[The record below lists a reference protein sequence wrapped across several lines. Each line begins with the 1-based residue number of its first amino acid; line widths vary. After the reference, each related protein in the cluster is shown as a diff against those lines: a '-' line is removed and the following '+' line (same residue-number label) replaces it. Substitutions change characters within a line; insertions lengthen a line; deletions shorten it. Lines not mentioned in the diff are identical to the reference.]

1 MLYKKNREQSLSDEL
16 FQNPTAEYRGTPFWA
31 WNNKFDDKILKEQI
45 EIFKEMGFGGFHM
58 HSRSGMSMEYLGEG
72 FMNCVKYCVGKAKE
86 EDMLAWLYDEDKWP
100 SGFAGG
106 LVTKTP
112 KYRGKIILFTKE
124 NLEDV
129 PKEQAIEEGLP
140 YFYAAYDVVL
150 DDRGFLKSCREVG
163 RGEECANKYYAFV
176 KTLDPTPWFNNQTY
190 LDTLSYEAVAKFIE
204 VTHEAYK
211 NAVGSEF
218 GKTVPAIFTD
228 EPEYG
233 RVIPKPFS
241 NGDTAAQIPWT
252 TDFDVN
258 LKHETGLDIRPVLP
272 ELFFAL
278 EDNAPS
284 YVKYVYYRCLTNRLA
299 DCFYG
304 QIGRWCEK
312 NGLMLTGHSN
322 TEDTMQLQ
330 LWCCGDVMRLYP
342 HMQLPGIDTLVNG
355 DREITAKQAQSVVH
369 QYGKEGVMSEL
380 YGVTN
385 WDFDFRGHK
394 FQGDWEAALGVTV
407 RVPHLSWLTM
417 EGTAKRDYPA
427 SIFYQSPWYKEYKLI
442 EDHFSRVNT
451 ALTRGEPD
459 VSVGVIHPIES
470 MWMQFGPNDTCGGM
484 IDSLDSQLAFVSKF
498 LLHRLIDFDYI
509 DEGNLED
516 LCTKGGNPLV
526 VGKMSYS
533 TIVVPN
539 CVTLRKN
546 TIDRLTEFCQN
557 GGKLIFTGKCPEFV
571 DAKSSHL
578 AKPLYEMATK
588 VPMDQYA
595 LTNAIS
601 DRQLEIYMGNGQ
613 KSDRFIYQMRK
624 DADGKWLF
632 IANSQI
638 FMETG
643 SVKPHSLDIYDNWQ
657 NASYLS
663 VAGSS
668 SAVFTEDDIQIV
680 INGEFTPVLYDTMT
694 GETKEPN
701 FEIKDGKTVIK
712 TKYYWGNSYLFKL
725 LKKTKE
731 KAQREE
737 PKKTVSRR
745 IDFKEAVD
753 YKLVEPNVLLL
764 DIAEY
769 AFDDGEWNEKEEV
782 LKISDMFR
790 ASLGWQVDFPQPWV
804 IADEPAEHFVHLKY
818 RFHSEVE
825 LSGCKLALEQA
836 ESTKI
841 LFNGEAVQSNIDGW
855 YVDQFIKTVPLPD
868 VKKGENV
875 LELTVPYSKRGTVE
889 ACYLLGDFF
898 VRLAGTEST
907 LIPPRERLAFMSTDK
922 QDLPFYSGNIIYKT
936 EICVEDCDLEI
947 SATSFRGA
955 LVKVYLDGKEAG
967 ISALP
972 PYIVEFKNVA
982 KGKHTV
988 EFELFGNRYNTFAPL
1003 HLADETETWIG
1014 PNAWSARGNAWCYEY
1029 RTRPFGILKSPVIK
1043 VISK

>member
-1 MLYKKNREQSLSDEL
+1 MLYKKNGEQSLNDKL

-31 WNNKFDDKILKEQI
+31 WNNKFDGKILKEQI
-45 EIFKEMGFGGFHM
+45 ECFKEMGFGGFHM
-58 HSRSGMSMEYLGEG
+58 HSRSGMSMEYLGED
-72 FMNCVKYCVGKAKE
+72 FMNCVKYCVEKAKDE
-86 EDMLAWLYDEDKWP
+86 NMLAWLYDEDKWP

-106 LVTKTP
+106 IVTKTP
-112 KYRGKIILFTKE
+112 KYRGKVLVFTKE
-124 NLEDV
+124 NLEDF
-129 PKEQAIEEGLP
+129 PREQAIEKGLT
-140 YFYAAYDVVL
+140 YFYAAYEVIL
-150 DDRGFLKSCREVG
+150 DENGFLQSCREVD
-163 RGEECANKYYAFV
+163 RNADCENKYYAFI
-176 KTLDPTPWFNNQTY
+176 KTLEPTPWFNNQAY
-190 LDTLSYEAVAKFIE
+190 LDTISYEAVAKFIE

-211 NAVGSEF
+211 SAVGSEF
-218 GKTVPAIFTD
+218 GKTIPAIFTD

-241 NGDTAAQIPWT
+241 KEDDAAQVPWT
-252 TDFDVN
+252 TDFDVD
-258 LKHETGLDIRPVLP
+258 LQKETGFALKPVLP
-272 ELFFAL
+272 ELFFAM
-278 EDNAPS
+278 ENNAPS
-284 YVKYVYYRCLTNRLA
+284 YTKYVYYKYLTNRLA

-304 QIGRWCEK
+304 QIGRWCEE
-312 NGLMLTGHSN
+312 NNLMLTGHSN
-322 TEDTMQLQ
+322 TEDTMRMQM
-330 LWCCGDVMRLYP
+330 WCCGDVMRLYP
-342 HMQLPGIDTLVNG
+342 HMQLPGIDTLENG

-369 QYGKEGVMSEL
+369 QYGKEGMLSEL

-498 LLHRLIDFDYI
+498 LLHSLIDFDYI

-516 LCTKGGNPLV
+516 LCTKGTNPLV

-557 GGKLIFTGKCPEFV
+557 GGNVIFTGKCPEFV
-571 DAKSSHL
+571 DAKPSDL
-578 AKPLYEMATK
+578 AKPLYEMAKT
-588 VPMDQYA
+588 VSLDRYE
-595 LTNAIS
+595 LTNAID
-601 DRQLEIYMGNGQ
+601 DRRLEIYMGNGQ
-613 KSDRFIYQMRK
+613 RSDRFIYQMRK
-624 DADGKWLF
+624 DTDGKWLF
-632 IANSQI
+632 IASSQI
-638 FMETG
+638 AINDRKSHM
-643 SVKPHSLDIYDNWQ
+643 LDIYDNWQ
-657 NASYLS
+657 SSSYLS
-663 VAGSS
+663 VPGSS
-668 SAVFTEDDIQIV
+668 SAVFTEDNIQIV
-680 INGEFTPVLYDTMT
+680 INGEYTPALYDTMT
-694 GETKEPN
+694 GEIKEPD
-701 FEIKDGKTVIK
+701 FEVKDGKTIIK

-725 LKKTKE
+725 MKKTKE
-731 KAQREE
+731 CSLKKDM
-737 PKKTVSRR
+737 PKSVSRE
-745 IDFKEAVD
+745 INFKGAVE
-753 YKLVEPNVLLL
+753 YGLKEPNVLLL

-769 AFDDGEWNEKEEV
+769 AFDNGEWNEKEEV
-782 LKISDMFR
+782 LRISDKFR
-790 ASLGWQVDFPQPWV
+790 ASMGWQVDFPQPWV
-804 IADEPAEHFVHLKY
+804 IPDTPAEHFVHL
-818 RFHSEVE
+818 RFRFCSEFE
-825 LSGCKLALEQA
+825 IANCKLALEQA

-841 LFNGEAVQSNIDGW
+841 TLNGEAVESRIDGW
-855 YVDQFIKTVPLPD
+855 YVDKFIKTVPLP
-868 VKKGENV
+868 KIKQGENV
-875 LELTVPYSKRGTVE
+875 LELSVPYPMRGTVE

-898 VRLAGTEST
+898 VRLAGTEAT
-907 LIPPRERLAFMSTDK
+907 LIPTRDRLAFVSTDK

-936 EICVEDCDLEI
+936 EISVEDCDLEV
-947 SATSFRGA
+947 STTSFRGA

-972 PYIVEFKNVA
+972 PFNVLVKDVS
-982 KGKHTV
+982 KGKHTL

-1014 PNAWSARGNAWCYEY
+1014 PQGWSAEGNAWCYEY